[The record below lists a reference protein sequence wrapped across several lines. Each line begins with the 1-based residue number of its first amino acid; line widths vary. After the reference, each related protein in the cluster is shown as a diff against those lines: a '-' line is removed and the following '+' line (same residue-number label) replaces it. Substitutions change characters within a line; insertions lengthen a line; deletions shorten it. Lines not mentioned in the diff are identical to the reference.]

1 MPEKNG
7 CQLARELI
15 NLKDSLKL
23 NKMFHISL
31 ISNNNVVEKKEQI
44 DKHFIQPLD
53 LRELTKGSQFAI
65 LKSFRPVS

>member
-15 NLKDSLKL
+15 NLKDNLKV

-31 ISNNNVVEKKEQI
+31 ISNVCVMENEE
-44 DKHFIQPLD
+44 
-53 LRELTKGSQFAI
+53 
-65 LKSFRPVS
+65 